1 MKKIFVGNLA
11 WEADEEALRPL
22 FETYGKVTKINV
34 VLDQATGRSR
44 GFGFVE
50 MESSDAAA
58 QAISELNDKPLLGRN
73 LRVSLAQER
82 QERSDRGGNGGG
94 GNRGGREGGRG
105 GDRDYRGGN
114 GGGGGGGGYG
124 SSRPQSFR
132 PRSNDNYM
140 E

>member
-22 FETYGKVTKINV
+22 FESYGKVVKINV
-34 VLDQATGRSR
+34 VQDQATGRSR

-50 MESSDAAA
+50 MESADAAS
-58 QAISELNDKPLLGRN
+58 QAIAGLNDKPVLGRN

-82 QERSDRGGNGGG
+82 QERSDRGGSGSSGS
-94 GNRGGREGGRG
+94 RGGREGGGGRG
-105 GDRDYRGGN
+105 GDREYRGGN
-114 GGGGGGGGYG
+114 GGGGGNFG
-124 SSRPQSFR
+124 SRPFR
-132 PRSNDNYM
+132 SRSEGNYQ

>member
-50 MESSDAAA
+50 MDSSDAAA
-58 QAISELNDKPLLGRN
+58 QAIAELNDKPLLGRN

-82 QERSDRGGNGGG
+82 QERGERGSG
-94 GNRGGREGGRG
+94 GGREGGRGGRG
-105 GDRDYRGGN
+105 GDRDYR
-114 GGGGGGGGYG
+114 GGGGGGYG
-124 SSRPQSFR
+124 SSRPQTFR
-132 PRSNDNYM
+132 SRQSDNYS

>member
-50 MESSDAAA
+50 MESSDGAA
-58 QAISELNDKPLLGRN
+58 QAIAELNDKPLLGRN

-82 QERSDRGGNGGG
+82 QERSERGSSG
-94 GNRGGREGGRG
+94 GGREGGRG
-105 GDRDYRGGN
+105 GRGGGDRDYRG

-132 PRSNDNYM
+132 SRSNEGYS

>member
-82 QERSDRGGNGGG
+82 QERGERGNGGG
-94 GNRGGREGGRG
+94 REGGREGRGGGRG
-105 GDRDYRGGN
+105 GDRDYR
-114 GGGGGGGGYG
+114 GGGGYG

-132 PRSNDNYM
+132 PRQSDSYS